1 MHERRL
7 PRYVFIS
14 FSVFPL
20 KLSETHPV
28 KLLVEKKKL
37 ILIRR
42 EEELWDE
49 FILRVFRGVIRK
61 KNNFFWKILHLR
73 CLTGF

>member
-42 EEELWDE
+42 EEELWMSL
-49 FILRVFRGVIRK
+49 F
-61 KNNFFWKILHLR
+61 
-73 CLTGF
+73 